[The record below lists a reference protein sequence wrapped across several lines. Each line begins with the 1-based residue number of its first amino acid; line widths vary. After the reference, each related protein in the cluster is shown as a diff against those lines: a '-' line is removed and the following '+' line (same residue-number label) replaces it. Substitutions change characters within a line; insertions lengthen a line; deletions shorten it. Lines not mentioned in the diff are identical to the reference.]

1 MKSTVHTAK
10 LKLKHIDTGIRFRI
24 MDHIDKN
31 NDIDHQNEN
40 DSVHANVNNID
51 IRRIDTISHR

>member
-1 MKSTVHTAK
+1 
-10 LKLKHIDTGIRFRI
+10 